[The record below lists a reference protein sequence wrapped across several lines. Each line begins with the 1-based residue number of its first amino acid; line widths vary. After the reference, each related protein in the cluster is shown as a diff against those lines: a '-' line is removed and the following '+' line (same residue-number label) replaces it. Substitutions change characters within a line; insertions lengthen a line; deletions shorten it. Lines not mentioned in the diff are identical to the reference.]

1 MGPVRGTYKNP
12 TDLQK
17 YDGLTKIRHSDF
29 GAVRAN
35 GPSETHA
42 NKSDPT
48 REGRDTAGSEAR
60 FALTLRIGFC
70 QFLRSASVIFARNCS
85 KLEFHRRVEF

>member
-48 REGRDTAGSEAR
+48 REGRNLLYPSSLHSTRS
-60 FALTLRIGFC
+60 
-70 QFLRSASVIFARNCS
+70 SASL
-85 KLEFHRRVEF
+85 KG